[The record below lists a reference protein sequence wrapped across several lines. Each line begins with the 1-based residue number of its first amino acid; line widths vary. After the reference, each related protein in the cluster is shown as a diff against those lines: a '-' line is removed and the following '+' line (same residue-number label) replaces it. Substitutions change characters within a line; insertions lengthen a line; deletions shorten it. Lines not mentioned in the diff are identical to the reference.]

1 MLNSL
6 KALANIPKLMYFL
19 QNSVNTY
26 AQYLSASFVKE
37 IVTKDWSKIELLLKV
52 QTREQLLQWLI
63 KNGTSSDL

>member
-6 KALANIPKLMYFL
+6 KVLANIPKLMYFL

-37 IVTKDWSKIELLLKV
+37 IFTNDWSKIELLLKV

>member
-6 KALANIPKLMYFL
+6 KVLENIPKLMYFL

-37 IVTKDWSKIELLLKV
+37 IFTKDWSKIELLLKV
-52 QTREQLLQWLI
+52 QTRE
-63 KNGTSSDL
+63 